1 MKRVQRAVITA
12 AGRGTRQYPASS
24 AVAKE
29 MFPLVDRDGL
39 TKPVIQILVEEA
51 VAAGIERICL
61 VTQPGDEAV
70 YRRYF
75 RRPEGSLREA
85 LARKPAA
92 LAAGERLQDLGER
105 LSFVAQTAP
114 EGYGHAVFQARD
126 FVDDE
131 PFLLM
136 LGDHIYLADGAEP
149 CAAQLV
155 RHYAESGA
163 AALSAVQIEAKE
175 QLHLFGTLRGR
186 PRASAGGLYDV
197 EAIVEKPDEALARE
211 RLVTPG
217 LPADH
222 YLCHFGMH
230 VFPPA
235 IFEAIEHHIRGNLR
249 EGGEI
254 QLTNAQE
261 LMRKELI
268 DGSYA
273 ACTIAGRRYD
283 TGIPAGLLQAQLALG
298 LAGPHQRELL
308 DVIEDRR
315 PADR

>member
-24 AVAKE
+24 AVPKE

-136 LGDHIYLADGAEP
+136 LGDHLYHSYGTRT
-149 CAAQLV
+149 CSKQLV
-155 RHYAESGA
+155 DAFNRHGKSVVGLQRTPEDELATVGTATGVWIEPDEL
-163 AALSAVQIEAKE
+163 LSITEFA
-175 QLHLFGTLRGR
+175 
-186 PRASAGGLYDV
+186 
-197 EAIVEKPDEALARE
+197 EKPTRDYARSN
-211 RLVTPG
+211 LQVPG
-217 LPADH
+217 LPDDT
-222 YLCHFGMH
+222 YLTVFGQYIIKPQ
-230 VFPPA
+230 VFDYLG
-235 IFEAIEHHIRGNLR
+235 EHIENNVRERG
-249 EGGEI
+249 EF
-254 QLTNAQE
+254 QLTSALDRLRRE
-261 LMRKELI
+261 
-268 DGSYA
+268 DGFLGLVVD
-273 ACTIAGRRYD
+273 GRRFDIGMPEYYLE
-283 TGIPAGLLQAQLALG
+283 TL
-298 LAGPHQRELL
+298 RTF
-308 DVIEDRR
+308 RS
-315 PADR
+315 